1 MAKKETNNG
10 IYVTP
15 AGIQVA
21 APPHLN
27 KPKSQYTAFNWVN
40 GFIFILVCLII
51 IVPIWKVL
59 VDSLDLT
66 TGYGMKIFPDKFGLA
81 GYQSVMTNPSLLRP
95 LWVSVYTTVAGT
107 FLGLLLSTMGAYV
120 LIQWDMPFRTTFAN
134 ILLFTMIFSG
144 GMIPS
149 YLVMRSLG
157 LTDNPLGPILLPAI
171 NVYNL
176 VLMRNFFEGIPKSLF
191 ESADLDGCTPMGAF
205 FRIALP
211 LSKAALASIGLMF
224 AVAYWNDYTNFKL
237 YITDRSLYNFQM
249 KLRDMIQSSDLPE
262 ATGGA
267 TENTIRNAC
276 IITAILP
283 FMILYPFLQKYF
295 VKGINIGAVKE

>member
-1 MAKKETNNG
+1 MAKQNAEFT
-10 IYVTP
+10 TP
-15 AGIQVA
+15 AGVRVE
-21 APPHLN
+21 APPHMR
-27 KPKSQYTAFNWVN
+27 KPKSQLTAFNFVN
-40 GFIFILVCLII
+40 GFVFILVCLII
-51 IVPIWKVL
+51 IVPLWKVL
-59 VDSLDLT
+59 IDSVDLT
-66 TGYGMKIFPDKFGLA
+66 AGYGLRLLPGKFGLA
-81 GYQSVMTNPSLLRP
+81 GYESVFTNKSLLGP
-95 LWVSVYTTVAGT
+95 LWVSIYTTVGGT
-107 FLGLLLSTMGAYV
+107 FLG
-120 LIQWDMPFRTTFAN
+120 AN

-149 YLVMRSLG
+149 YLVMRGIG

-176 VLMRNFFEGIPKSLF
+176 VLIRNFFEGIPKSLF

-237 YITDRSLYNFQM
+237 YITDRNLY
-249 KLRDMIQSSDLPE
+249 
-262 ATGGA
+262 GA